1 MSSRLQLLLQ
11 IVCLYTSRGMF
22 TWTCTSYC
30 HAQAQGCEAQYCS
43 TLELQLQLRS
53 VAQKVHTHYTRMTL
67 NLPLTDIFAPCR
79 FPAQWV
85 AATLNTTA
93 DFAKGLA
100 LNAEPSLAGFVAP
113 PAASQIL

>member
-1 MSSRLQLLLQ
+1 MPKLI
-11 IVCLYTSRGMF
+11 IVRVYPVNKI
-22 TWTCTSYC
+22 
-30 HAQAQGCEAQYCS
+30 
-43 TLELQLQLRS
+43 ELQSQMRS
-53 VAQKVHTHYTRMTL
+53 VAEKAHLHCTRMTL
-67 NLPLTDIFAPCR
+67 KSPLTEVIALCR